1 MEFIA
6 LPRLPDNQSPLPHP
20 NKHLILCIG
29 WKNML
34 DQYLASLI
42 STICPTPFSIIYTL
56 NGVQSHHT
64 TIKLL
69 FEKTKEMSQGG
80 VIEFYLFFTNFSS
93 LAHIYVLS
101 CGICSLV
108 YLTLL
113 RNNWLFT
120 NRIQSTEMIIRWR
133 SQSRGCAYAADP
145 AFSRWQSHVFQR
157 LNCSRF

>member
-6 LPRLPDNQSPLPHP
+6 LPRLPDNPSPLPCP
-20 NKHLILCIG
+20 NKHLILCFG

-34 DQYLASLI
+34 DQYPASLI
-42 STICPTPFSIIYTL
+42 STICPTPFSVIYTP
-56 NGVQSHHT
+56 NCVQSQHT
-64 TIKLL
+64 TVKLL
-69 FEKTKEMSQGG
+69 FENQTDEPRRCHW
-80 VIEFYLFFTNFSS
+80 VLFIFTNFSS

-120 NRIQSTEMIIRWR
+120 NRTQSTEMIIRWR
-133 SQSRGCAYAADP
+133 SQSRGCAYATDP
-145 AFSRWQSHVFQR
+145 AFSCWQSHVFWR
-157 LNCSRF
+157 LNRSHS